1 MREASDRKGFTQDD
15 ITSIEGNYYQL
26 FPIYTYIC
34 IYIHTCIYMHIFME
48 LCKYRENMFKY
59 LLNEHSEAWAIW
71 GMNRL
76 RNSGLDVSRGEK

>member
-1 MREASDRKGFTQDD
+1 
-15 ITSIEGNYYQL
+15 
-26 FPIYTYIC
+26 
-34 IYIHTCIYMHIFME
+34 MHIFME